1 MRKSVKRLMAAILA
15 MIMLLPGMTL
25 AEATPMEDEVIAEA
39 VVASAAEEPAET
51 EAAAEEPAEPAEPEA
66 AEAAETETATE

>member
-39 VVASAAEEPAET
+39 VVA
-51 EAAAEEPAEPAEPEA
+51 
-66 AEAAETETATE
+66 